1 MEITRELLRRLPKSD
16 LHLHLDGSVRLRTL
30 IELAT
35 ERDIHLPSQT
45 VEGLRETVF
54 KNSYESLEDYLTG
67 FAYTCAVMGDAESL
81 ERIACELALDNLEEG
96 VRYIEVRFAPQLH
109 AGGGLD
115 LPEIFTAVNRGLARA
130 RSEFNGTEAVLS
142 GEEPRFEYGIIACS
156 MRFFASGFSRYFDRF
171 MKAHTYT
178 NLDTVFGL
186 ASLELVGAA
195 LDARDRLGIPVVGVD
210 LAGAEAGYPP
220 AHHREA
226 YLKAHRG
233 FMKKTVH
240 AGEAYGPESI
250 FQAITEL
257 NADRIGHGTSLFNA
271 GAVSDPSIDDP
282 ERFVEDLA
290 QYIADRRIT
299 LEVCLTSNMQTTPSI
314 GRLENHPLGKM
325 IDHRLSVAICT
336 DNRTVSHTTVTDE
349 LHKVVRNF
357 DVPLPLLKNLVVY
370 GFKRS
375 FFPGPY
381 QEKRR
386 YVRQCMER
394 FERVVAEAGG
404 EEE

>member
-16 LHLHLDGSVRLRTL
+16 LHLHLDGSVRLATL
-30 IELAT
+30 VDLAKKKRIELPSAT
-35 ERDIHLPSQT
+35 A
-45 VEGLRETVF
+45 EGLRETVF
-54 KNSYESLEDYLTG
+54 KDSYESLEDYLRG
-67 FAYTCAVMGDAESL
+67 FAYTCAVMTDQESL
-81 ERIACELALDNLEEG
+81 ERIAYELAVDNLDEG

-109 AGGGLD
+109 AGAGME
-115 LPEIFTAVNRGLARA
+115 LPDVFEAVNRGLARA
-130 RSEFNGTEAVLS
+130 REEFNSTPEVRS
-142 GEEPRFEYGIIACS
+142 GSEPRFEYGMIACS
-156 MRFFASGFSRYFDRF
+156 MRFFGPGFSDYFASF

-178 NLDTVFGL
+178 DQDTVFGL

-195 LDARDRLGIPVVGVD
+195 IDARDRMGIPVVGVD

-226 YLKAHRG
+226 YLKAHRA
-233 FMKKTVH
+233 FLKKTVH

-250 FQAITEL
+250 FGAITEL

-271 GAVSDPSIDDP
+271 AAVTDPSISDP
-282 ERFVEDLA
+282 ERYVENLA

-314 GRLENHPLGKM
+314 GSLYDHPLGKM
-325 IDHRLSVAICT
+325 MDHRLSVAVCT

-349 LHKVVRNF
+349 LYKACTTF
-357 DVPLPLLKNLVVY
+357 PIDLPLLKNLVVY

-394 FERVVAEAGG
+394 FEAVV
-404 EEE
+404 EEHTGQ

>member
-16 LHLHLDGSVRLRTL
+16 LHLHLDGSVRLATL
-30 IELAT
+30 VELAA
-35 ERDIHLPSQT
+35 ERKIGLPSQT

-54 KNSYESLEDYLTG
+54 KDSYRSLEEYLTG
-67 FAYTCAVMGDAESL
+67 FAYTCAVMSDSESL
-81 ERIACELALDNLEEG
+81 ERIAYELAVDNLEEG

-109 AGGGLD
+109 AGAGLD
-115 LPEIFTAVNRGLARA
+115 LPKIFSAVDRGLARA
-130 RSEFNGTEAVLS
+130 RGEFNSTHAVRS
-142 GEEPRFEYGIIACS
+142 GGEPRFEYGIIACS
-156 MRFFASGFSRYFDRF
+156 MRFFAAGFSGYFERF
-171 MKAHTYT
+171 MQAHTYT
-178 NLDTVFGL
+178 DRDTVFGL

-220 AHHREA
+220 VHHREA
-226 YLKAHRG
+226 YLKAHRA
-233 FMKKTVH
+233 FLKKTVH

-271 GAVSDPSIDDP
+271 EAVTDPSIADP
-282 ERFVEDLA
+282 ERFVEDIA

-325 IDHRLSVAICT
+325 MDHRLSVAICT
-336 DNRTVSHTTVTDE
+336 DNRTVSHTTVTEE
-349 LHKVVRNF
+349 LYKAVQHF
-357 DVPLPLLKNLVVY
+357 DMALSQLKNLVVY

-381 QEKRR
+381 QAKRR

-394 FERVVAEAGG
+394 FEAVLAEAGG
-404 EEE
+404 QEE